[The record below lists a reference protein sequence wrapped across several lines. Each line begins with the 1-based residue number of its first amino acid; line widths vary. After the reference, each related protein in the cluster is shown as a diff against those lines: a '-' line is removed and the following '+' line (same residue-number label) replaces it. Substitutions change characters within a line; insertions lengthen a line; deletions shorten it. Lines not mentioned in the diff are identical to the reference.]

1 MRGRTARVDL
11 GRVQRVVARED
22 GVPVTIVVSGPVH
35 AGLTVGVWPLSRLA
49 RIVAIVAIALVQ
61 PSGGSHCHGLSKG
74 FINRLGEGVD
84 AEIGH
89 FRRIRPVARGEKTG
103 ENFRLLFQASRL

>member
-22 GVPVTIVVSGPVH
+22 GVPVTIIVSGPVR

-49 RIVAIVAIALVQ
+49 RIVAIVASRSCSPAAVPIATDFRK
-61 PSGGSHCHGLSKG
+61 GSSTA
-74 FINRLGEGVD
+74 RAW
-84 AEIGH
+84 AELW
-89 FRRIRPVARGEKTG
+89 T
-103 ENFRLLFQASRL
+103 